1 LRLNRPLPDKL
12 HPYEVEFL
20 KAMNETNKKEQRKLL
35 QEVMVNLIKGITNKM
50 KGFSRK
56 ETIAYYQDIMKRA
69 WDQVEQADTPDVKME
84 KYDEYMG
91 WTMLDRDFDRR
102 TRDTFGPRPVFVP
115 MWWGRYDPTF
125 RGASTPGMGG
135 AGKVASP
142 TQAPGGGGV
151 SLPNLPGSDFA
162 ASMVNGIQS
171 FSAGVVGDLANFT
184 SGITNR
190 TNPLPPTS
198 TQRSGWKGGGG
209 GGGRSCA
216 CACACAGCAC
226 ACAGGGR

>member
-1 LRLNRPLPDKL
+1 
-12 HPYEVEFL
+12 
-20 KAMNETNKKEQRKLL
+20 
-35 QEVMVNLIKGITNKM
+35 
-50 KGFSRK
+50 
-56 ETIAYYQDIMKRA
+56 
-69 WDQVEQADTPDVKME
+69 
-84 KYDEYMG
+84 MG
-91 WTMLDRDFDRR
+91 WTMLDRETSTAARATLSDRAR
-102 TRDTFGPRPVFVP
+102 SLCRCGGDATIP
-115 MWWGRYDPTF
+115 
-125 RGASTPGMGG
+125 PGDGHPAVERVGG
-135 AGKVASP
+135 GKLASP
-142 TQAPGGGGV
+142 TPVSPGGGRGV

-171 FSAGVVGDLANFT
+171 FSAGVIGDLTNFT